1 MSANETSF
9 GTDGLSGALWKRRR
23 LGSSWGLA
31 GCLHCREMHKPR
43 VHESD
48 ERNRWGGMQQGFEAL
63 FLGFLCIGKFLKS
76 KQKE

>member
-9 GTDGLSGALWKRRR
+9 GTDGLLGALWKRRR

-31 GCLHCREMHKPR
+31 GCLYCREMHKPG

-48 ERNRWGGMQQGFEAL
+48 
-63 FLGFLCIGKFLKS
+63 
-76 KQKE
+76 